1 MSEDTP
7 SCYLNRDDGEMGVE
21 KLSGWELRQR
31 AEGRGTPVSGKQFR
45 SYQEWGLIPERPGGG
60 WIDADV
66 ERLVRI
72 RQLRAQ
78 ALSMHRRVILLR
90 DLRWPTPP
98 AKLRQAMIETI
109 PSIKSPKKKT
119 TALYRAV
126 RIRHG
131 EVSIAKAVRIRL
143 PPDWGPPERAAWQDV
158 FRWPEDANFDLIAGS
173 VYSDV
178 HALVQS
184 PLVTQSTLLA
194 DIPFEEVVILL
205 MTRQLSLP
213 PQIFPELPVAQDTEE
228 QDR

>member
-1 MSEDTP
+1 
-7 SCYLNRDDGEMGVE
+7 MGVE

-31 AEGRGTPVSGKQFR
+31 AERLGKPVSGKQFGA
-45 SYQEWGLIPERPGGG
+45 YQELGLIPEQPGGG

-72 RQLRAQ
+72 RTLEKNARS
-78 ALSMHRRVILLR
+78 LNRRVILLR
-90 DLRWPTPP
+90 DLRWPTPA

-109 PSIKSPKKKT
+109 PSIRSPKKKA

-131 EVSIAKAVRIRL
+131 ELSIAKAARLRL
-143 PPDWGPPERAAWQDV
+143 PAGWGPPEPAAWQDV
-158 FRWPEDANFDLIAGS
+158 FRWPKDTGFELIVGP

-178 HALVQS
+178 HALTQN
-184 PLVTQSTLLA
+184 PLVIQSGFLA
-194 DIPFEEVVILL
+194 DIPYEELIILL

-213 PQIFPELPVAQDTEE
+213 PQIFPELPAAQANEE
-228 QDR
+228 QPS